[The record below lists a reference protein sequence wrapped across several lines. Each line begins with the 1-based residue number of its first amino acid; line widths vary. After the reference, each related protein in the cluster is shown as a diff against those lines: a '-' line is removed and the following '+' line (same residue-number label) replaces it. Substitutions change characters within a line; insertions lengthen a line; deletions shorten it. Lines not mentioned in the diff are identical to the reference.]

1 MYNEYLLKFII
12 FGDIMVSAFI
22 KKLVTGFE
30 AKGWIVYT
38 NAPDK
43 DDGKQV
49 VIQQEA
55 VDIVKETATS
65 YRYTPTIKMRAV
77 IDNDV
82 LDEELK
88 EAIQI
93 TETAVTPEMIDWQ
106 IVNIDIQPMGT
117 TNYVTIS
124 GTYVEILYVTNV

>member
-22 KKLVTGFE
+22 TKLVAGFK

-43 DDGKQV
+43 DDEKQV

-65 YRYTPTIKMRAV
+65 YRYTPTIKMRSV

-82 LDEELK
+82 IDDRLK
-88 EAIQI
+88 EVIQI
-93 TETAVTPEMIDWQ
+93 TETAVTPEMTDWQ

-124 GTYVEILYVTNV
+124 GTYVEIIYITNI

>member
-1 MYNEYLLKFII
+1 
-12 FGDIMVSAFI
+12 MVTEFV
-22 KKLVTGFE
+22 KRLVTGFE
-30 AKGWIVYT
+30 SKGWKVYL
-38 NAPDK
+38 NSPDK
-43 DDGKQV
+43 DETKQML
-49 VIQQEA
+49 IQQEA

-82 LDEELK
+82 IDETLK

-93 TETAVTPEMIDWQ
+93 AESAVTPAMIDWQ
-106 IVNIDIQPMGT
+106 ITNIDIQPMGT
-117 TNYVTIS
+117 TNYVAIS